1 MKKCPSSDPTIIE
14 WFGKQTSKPENV
26 NPCVRLYGLREPPA
40 KCKACALLFSHCTA
54 RKWYK
59 CKLRGCTH
67 GPGTDHRVNW
77 PACAR
82 FVAKVQSQ

>member
-1 MKKCPSSDPTIIE
+1 MKCPSPDPTVIE

-26 NPCVRLYGLREPPA
+26 NPCVRLYGLREPA
-40 KCKACALLFSHCTA
+40 QKCKNCVLLAYHRCAR
-54 RKWYK
+54 RKYFK
-59 CKLRGCTH
+59 CKLRGFTH

-82 FVAKVQSQ
+82 FIAKAS